1 MNKKYFTIGFLLI
14 LNTLFLVL
22 ILNRKEHFYDT
33 TLAPSETTTKG
44 PSGTTTKGPSG
55 TTTKGPS
62 GTTTKG
68 PSGTTTKGPSGTT
81 TKGPSGTTQQPSN
94 TTTTPILGT
103 FISDLIFKV
112 DPLYYKNF
120 N

>member
-62 GTTTKG
+62 GTT
-68 PSGTTTKGPSGTT
+68 
-81 TKGPSGTTQQPSN
+81 QQPSN